1 MDFETIARNN
11 HRNGMNCATA
21 VYSAL
26 AEINTNKTT
35 PPMLRSDGGKCGTV
49 LAAEQ
54 ILREMGKSQDTIDA
68 FDKQFTEQFGSLP
81 CDPYISIPRRGLR
94 HAYLYRLW
102 HGGSILWCAG

>member
-35 PPMLRSDGGKCGTV
+35 PPMPRSEGGKCGTV

-68 FDKQFTEQFGSLP
+68 FDKQFTEQFGSLK
-81 CDPYISIPRRGLR
+81 CSELRGMLLNKCNDYVGM
-94 HAYLYRLW
+94 AASMVATII
-102 HGGSILWCAG
+102 GI

>member
-26 AEINTNKTT
+26 TEINTNKTT
-35 PPMLRSDGGKCGTV
+35 PPMPRSEGGKCGTV
-49 LAAEQ
+49 LATEQ

-68 FDKQFTEQFGSLP
+68 FDKQFTEQFGSLK
-81 CDPYISIPRRGLR
+81 CSELRGMLR
-94 HAYLYRLW
+94 NKCNDYVGTAA
-102 HGGSILWCAG
+102 SMVAAMIEE

>member
-1 MDFETIARNN
+1 MDFEIIARSN

-26 AEINTNKTT
+26 TEINTNKTT
-35 PPMLRSDGGKCGTV
+35 PPMPRSEGGKCGTV

-68 FDKQFTEQFGSLP
+68 FDKHFTEQFGSLK
-81 CDPYISIPRRGLR
+81 CSELRGMQR
-94 HAYLYRLW
+94 NKCNDYVGTAA
-102 HGGSILWCAG
+102 SMVAEMIEK